1 MEDES
6 SSRSTAKP
14 LEPEVDQAQTTSE
27 KPSERIVGRTTAEL
41 TVQTFEFSGPLPPP
55 QILQGYNQA
64 FAGCAE
70 RIVAMAE
77 RQSAHR
83 QAIERSVIDANC
95 DAQTRGQY
103 FAFVLAAMVV
113 GGGIYL
119 LAQGKSLEGFSAII
133 LAVASLIGALVF
145 SRTEQKK
152 ERQEKLRPLPS
163 APPKRDEKPK
173 KKKKR

>member
-119 LAQGKSLEGFSAII
+119 LAQGKSLE
-133 LAVASLIGALVF
+133 
-145 SRTEQKK
+145 
-152 ERQEKLRPLPS
+152 
-163 APPKRDEKPK
+163 
-173 KKKKR
+173 